1 MDTQVCY
8 TFSKSERLVNVKL
21 IENLFKTN
29 ESVKAFPILFIYSF
43 FEPNFSIQNQIM
55 FSVSKKK
62 FKRAVDRNHIKR
74 LMRES
79 YRLQKHLFNALLPE
93 KKYYGAFIF
102 NGKELPNFEL
112 VNKSL
117 EKIYAKLNETDR

>member
-1 MDTQVCY
+1 MDTKARY

-43 FEPNFSIQNQIM
+43 FESNFSSQNQIM

-79 YRLQKHLFNALLPE
+79 YRLKKHLFNALFPE
-93 KKYYGAFIF
+93 KKYYGAFVF
-102 NGKELPNFEL
+102 NGKELPTFEL
-112 VNKSL
+112 VNMCF
-117 EKIYAKLNETDR
+117 EKIYTKLNETDR